1 MIRKHYGEWLL
12 GAFAAGI
19 VLGTAAVNLAG
30 NGFRERAGEF
40 EAFLAGSLAAGGG
53 QGWELLKA
61 VAVQRLGETAL
72 LWALGRTAAARI
84 CCCGLAAYL
93 GISVSAV
100 LAVFTLENGMMGLP
114 LYLASVL
121 PQGLCYIPVW
131 LFLAGSAGS
140 HGRMPVRYVLAGA
153 AILGAGI
160 CCECFVSPW
169 IFRRLWG
176 W

>member
-61 VAVQRLGETAL
+61 VAGQRLGETAL

-84 CCCGLAAYL
+84 CCFGLAA
-93 GISVSAV
+93 
-100 LAVFTLENGMMGLP
+100 
-114 LYLASVL
+114 
-121 PQGLCYIPVW
+121 
-131 LFLAGSAGS
+131 
-140 HGRMPVRYVLAGA
+140 
-153 AILGAGI
+153 
-160 CCECFVSPW
+160 
-169 IFRRLWG
+169 
-176 W
+176 

>member
-61 VAVQRLGETAL
+61 VAVQR
-72 LWALGRTAAARI
+72 
-84 CCCGLAAYL
+84 CGLAAYL

-121 PQGLCYIPVW
+121 LQGLCYIPVW

-160 CCECFVSPW
+160 CCESFVSPW